1 MDHDIAFGEGC
12 NIVAADMSHLALI
25 RRMPENDFTLEGGAG
40 GTFQRVDGGL
50 RLTNDFW
57 LQRPE
62 AGRFRATGRN
72 HDEAFTRFAKTAN
85 RAPASVNFQ

>member
-1 MDHDIAFGEGC
+1 MPC
-12 NIVAADMSHLALI
+12 VNTIV
-25 RRMPENDFTLEGGAG
+25 NGG
-40 GTFQRVDGGL
+40 F